1 MRRNLPTR
9 PKLAAL
15 LAVPLLAVAVMAGAG
30 LVASLDAGARAV
42 RVRGLGSFEGALTG
56 LVHELQRERGLSEPA
71 AGADPAA
78 LRGAREAVDRAV
90 VAYRDAAVRLDVSDR
105 DRLLHQRLDDGLAA
119 LAALDRRR
127 AAVDRRPARGGGSG
141 AAPSYTATIGDLLAV
156 NSEIGLREAGDDG
169 GLLRA
174 LAASA
179 AFSRAK
185 ELADRERLVAVQAA
199 SLGRVDAGQRLRLAT
214 MAGRHDLLLD
224 QFNGLAAAGQR
235 LLAAPLLT
243 GPEALRAERLR
254 QAAVGAGGDG
264 GVLDLTAWSAAA
276 TARVE
281 GMRGVE
287 TALVGEVGR
296 LAGQAEASA
305 DRRAALYGAALLL
318 ALLLGPLLWLLAP
331 RAAAPAAVAPAASPA
346 LAGPA
351 PAGPAAGDGIPGPV
365 AGPGMPGPA
374 PNHLAPG
381 TAAGAGGPVAAPGAA
396 GRWPAPLPSPAA
408 GPAGRDRHGPA
419 AAQPGTAHP
428 GLQPG
433 AAQSGAAHP
442 GAAQPG
448 GPHPPLWPERS
459 REGPRPLPALLD
471 LARRNQELI
480 EQQRELLAEAS
491 RNRSDPRM
499 PGRLLQLDRLA
510 GRARRNAY
518 NLIVL
523 AGGEP
528 GRRWKGPTPLTEVAG
543 AAVRDNRDAA
553 RVDVRLADD
562 RQVAGDAADDLAGLL
577 AELVDNATAF
587 SEPETRVRVSGQVT
601 GSGYVLEVEDHGL
614 GMTDEELQ
622 EVNGRLAGRPV
633 ADADLR
639 QRFGTWVA
647 GRLAAR
653 HDVKVRLRRSARG
666 GVTAL
671 VFLPQR
677 LLVRPR
683 EDEGQGAAA
692 RDAAPPEPAGAEGGG
707 TAMTRLPAR
716 RYLDQSPHEAPAPA
730 PSAGALPQRAP
741 SASLAPD
748 LAAAEAQRHVPGR
761 SGERPPA
768 RSPDEVRSM
777 LTRYRSG
784 VERGRADA
792 RELPDPG
799 DQPRP

>member
-9 PKLAAL
+9 PMLAAL
-15 LAVPLLAVAVMAGAG
+15 LAAPLLAIVVMAGAG
-30 LVASLDAGARAV
+30 LVASLDDGARAV
-42 RVRGLGSFEGALTG
+42 RVRGIGSFEGALTG
-56 LVHELQRERGLSEPA
+56 LIHELQRERGLSEPA

-105 DRLLHQRLDDGLAA
+105 DRRLHQRLDDGLAA

-127 AAVDRRPARGGGSG
+127 AAVDRRPVRGGGSG
-141 AAPSYTATIGDLLAV
+141 AGASYTATIGDLLAV

-174 LAASA
+174 VTASA

-199 SLGRVDAGQRLRLAT
+199 SQGRVDAGQRLRLAT
-214 MAGRHDLLLD
+214 ITGRHDLLLD
-224 QFNGLAAAGQR
+224 QFKGLAAPGQR
-235 LLAAPLLT
+235 ELAAPLLT

-254 QAAVGAGGDG
+254 QAAAGTGGNG

-281 GMRGVE
+281 GMREVE

-305 DRRAALYGAALLL
+305 DRRALLYGAALLL
-318 ALLLGPLLWLLAP
+318 ALLIGPLLWLLAP
-331 RAAAPAAVAPAASPA
+331 RAATAAAAPAAASHAPATPAPAATA
-346 LAGPA
+346 VVAGTPGA
-351 PAGPAAGDGIPGPV
+351 APAAGDR
-365 AGPGMPGPA
+365 GPA
-374 PNHLAPG
+374 L
-381 TAAGAGGPVAAPGAA
+381 
-396 GRWPAPLPSPAA
+396 LPPPAA
-408 GPAGRDRHGPA
+408 GPAGRDQRGAGAASPA
-419 AAQPGTAHP
+419 APHPGT
-428 GLQPG
+428 LQPG
-433 AAQSGAAHP
+433 VPLP
-442 GAAQPG
+442 GAAEPG

-491 RNRSDPRM
+491 RNRGDPRL

-528 GRRWKGPTPLTEVAG
+528 GRRWQGPTPLTEVAG

-553 RVDVRLADD
+553 RVDVRLTDD

-587 SEPETRVRVSGQVT
+587 SEPETRVRVLGQTT

-677 LLVRPR
+677 LLVQAG
-683 EDEGQGAAA
+683 DEAGRGAAA
-692 RDAAPPEPAGAEGGG
+692 RDAAPPEQAGAEGGG

-716 RYLDQSPHEAPAPA
+716 RYLDQAPHEPTAPAPA
-730 PSAGALPQRAP
+730 AGDLPQRAP

-748 LAAAEAQRHVPGR
+748 LAAAEAQRQVPGR

-792 RELPDPG
+792 RELPDPDPG

>member
-78 LRGAREAVDRAV
+78 LRSAREAVDRAV

-105 DRLLHQRLDDGLAA
+105 DRPLHQRLDDGLVA

-127 AAVDRRPARGGGSG
+127 AAVDGRPARGGGSG
-141 AAPSYTATIGDLLAV
+141 AGPSYTATIGDLLAV

-174 LAASA
+174 VAASA

-224 QFNGLAAAGQR
+224 QFNGLAASGQR
-235 LLAAPLLT
+235 ELAAPLLT
-243 GPEALRAERLR
+243 GPEAVRAERLQ
-254 QAAVGAGGDG
+254 QAAAGTGGNGA
-264 GVLDLTAWSAAA
+264 VLDLTAWSAAA

-281 GMRGVE
+281 GMREVE

-318 ALLLGPLLWLLAP
+318 ALLIGPLLWLLAP
-331 RAAAPAAVAPAASPA
+331 RAAAPAVVTPAASPP
-346 LAGPA
+346 PA
-351 PAGPAAGDGIPGPV
+351 NAAQATPAPVAPPPVTPTPAGPA
-365 AGPGMPGPA
+365 GPA
-374 PNHLAPG
+374 G
-381 TAAGAGGPVAAPGAA
+381 TPGAA
-396 GRWPAPLPSPAA
+396 PTAGGRWPALAPPPAA
-408 GPAGRDRHGPA
+408 GPAGRDKNG
-419 AAQPGTAHP
+419 
-428 GLQPG
+428 
-433 AAQSGAAHP
+433 
-442 GAAQPG
+442 PG
-448 GPHPPLWPERS
+448 GAHPPLWPERS
-459 REGPRPLPALLD
+459 REGPRPVPALLD

-491 RNRSDPRM
+491 RNRNDPRL

-518 NLIVL
+518 NMIVL

-528 GRRWKGPTPLTEVAG
+528 GRRWQGPTPLTEVAST
-543 AAVRDNRDAA
+543 AVRDNRDAA

-562 RQVAGDAADDLAGLL
+562 RQVAGSAADDLAGLL

-587 SEPETRVRVSGQVT
+587 SEPETRVRVSGQAT

-677 LLVRPR
+677 LLQPG
-683 EDEGQGAAA
+683 EEAGQEAAA
-692 RDAAPPEPAGAEGGG
+692 RDGAPPEQPAAEGGG

-716 RYLDQSPHEAPAPA
+716 RYLDQPPHEAPSPA
-730 PSAGALPQRAP
+730 TPGGALPQRAP

-748 LAAAEAQRHVPGR
+748 LAAEAQRHVPGR
-761 SGERPPA
+761 SGQRPPA